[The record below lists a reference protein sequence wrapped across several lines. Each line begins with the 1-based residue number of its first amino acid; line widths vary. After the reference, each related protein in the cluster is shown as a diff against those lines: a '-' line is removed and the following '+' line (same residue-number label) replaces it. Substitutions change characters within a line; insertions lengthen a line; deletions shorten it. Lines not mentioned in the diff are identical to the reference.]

1 MMLSIIAHHFVVNS
15 GITELYDF
23 SHVTPNMILI
33 QLFGMWGKTGINVFT
48 LITGYFMIQKDVTWK
63 KILRMYLE
71 IKFYVFLFYILFALT
86 GYEAFTVR
94 QLAKTT
100 LSVAVELGKQYY
112 GGCVI
117 VLYFLIPFLN
127 IWARSLSKTQY
138 QKLLALG
145 LVYFTGISTFL
156 TVNVFYLTGWLALCY
171 LIGGY
176 IRMHP
181 MKWDNVR
188 FGFAAMLLSISVS
201 VLSIIAISRYGSK
214 LGFTSYYYF
223 VADCQKLLAVIMS
236 VSIFIFWKNL
246 PIPYIKGV
254 NAIAS
259 TTLGVLYIHA
269 NSDTMRRFLWK
280 DLFDN
285 MGHYHSPLL
294 LPYACGVVII
304 VYIVCVIL
312 DLLRMKLIEKPLF
325 AFLDRFQWI
334 HKKLGK

>member
-156 TVNVFYLTGWLALCY
+156 
-171 LIGGY
+171 
-176 IRMHP
+176 
-181 MKWDNVR
+181 D
-188 FGFAAMLLSISVS
+188 
-201 VLSIIAISRYGSK
+201 
-214 LGFTSYYYF
+214 
-223 VADCQKLLAVIMS
+223 
-236 VSIFIFWKNL
+236 
-246 PIPYIKGV
+246 IPVK
-254 NAIAS
+254 
-259 TTLGVLYIHA
+259 
-269 NSDTMRRFLWK
+269 
-280 DLFDN
+280 
-285 MGHYHSPLL
+285 
-294 LPYACGVVII
+294 
-304 VYIVCVIL
+304 
-312 DLLRMKLIEKPLF
+312 
-325 AFLDRFQWI
+325 
-334 HKKLGK
+334 